1 MNTADLAFVGGEREN
16 WAQHALPR
24 LRKQKMK
31 KCRRCSKPATLHVT
45 EIQEGDA
52 KIIHLCDTCARKYLD
67 EETENSPG
75 NPTSEF
81 AAELEAL
88 VTEDDDSAQR
98 CSNCDV
104 SFGEF
109 REQGRLGCPT
119 CYEEFRTELTPLL
132 ENIHEEV
139 LHMGKRPLR
148 SPTHSVDQSR
158 LIQLRHRQKEAI
170 DSEDYELAAQLRD
183 EIADIE
189 TSLKNVEG
197 DSPEPE

>member
-1 MNTADLAFVGGEREN
+1 
-16 WAQHALPR
+16 
-24 LRKQKMK
+24 MK

-52 KIIHLCDTCARKYLD
+52 RIIHLCDTCARKYLD
-67 EETENSPG
+67 EEAENPAGS
-75 NPTSEF
+75 TASEF

-88 VTEDDDSAQR
+88 VTEDEDSGQR
-98 CSNCDV
+98 CSNCDI
-104 SFGEF
+104 SFSEF

-148 SPTHSVDQSR
+148 SPTHTVDQSR

-170 DSEDYELAAQLRD
+170 ESEAYELAAQLRD
-183 EIADIE
+183 EIANIE
-189 TSLKNVEG
+189 SSLRAVG
-197 DSPEPE
+197 DESPTE